1 MTPFLKKPSVLI
13 PVFILVLFANQ
24 VFAED
29 ARLKNIIVTNT
40 RDDLLIYLTVEGAF
54 TEDMQTAILSGVA
67 TTFSYY
73 VNLHRVRSF
82 WMDKGM
88 VSLKLT
94 HTIKYDNLK
103 NEFTILR
110 SWEDD
115 KPITVKT
122 IEEAEKVMTEIDSLK
137 VLPLDRLVKGSR
149 YQIRTKAQLS
159 KVRLPL
165 YLHYILF
172 FVAMWDFE
180 TDWYTI
186 DFIY

>member
-1 MTPFLKKPSVLI
+1 MTSFLKKTSVLI
-13 PVFILVLFANQ
+13 PLFILILFVNQ

-29 ARLKNIIVTNT
+29 ARLVNIIVTNT

-67 TTFSYY
+67 TTFSFY

-82 WMDKGM
+82 WMDKEM

-94 HTIKYDNLK
+94 NTIKYDNLK
-103 NEFTILR
+103 NEFTIQK
-110 SWEDD
+110 SWEDG
-115 KPITVKT
+115 KPQTVRS
-122 IEEAEKVMTEIDSLK
+122 IGEAEKVMTEIDSLK
-137 VLPLDRLVKGSR
+137 VVPLDRLVKGSR

>member
-1 MTPFLKKPSVLI
+1 MSPFLKKVPFFIPLFFLI
-13 PVFILVLFANQ
+13 LFAAQ
-24 VFAED
+24 AAAEE

-40 RDDLLIYLTVEGAF
+40 RDDLLIYLTVEDAF

-67 TTFSYY
+67 TTFSFY
-73 VNLHRVRSF
+73 VDLHRVRPL
-82 WMDKGM
+82 WMDKNL
-88 VSLKLT
+88 VSLKIT

-103 NEFTILR
+103 NEFLIQR

-115 KPITVKT
+115 KPITVKS
-122 IEEAEKVMTEIDSLK
+122 IEEAEKMMTEIDSLK
-137 VLPLDRLVKGSR
+137 VVPLGRLVKGDR

-159 KVRLPL
+159 KVRLPF

-172 FVAMWDFE
+172 FVSMWDFE

>member
-1 MTPFLKKPSVLI
+1 MTPFLKKTF
-13 PVFILVLFANQ
+13 VFIPLLLLILFVSQ
-24 VFAED
+24 VYADE

-54 TEDMQTAILSGVA
+54 TEDMQTAILSGVT
-67 TTFSYY
+67 TTFSFYAK
-73 VNLHRVRSF
+73 LHRVRSF
-82 WMDKGM
+82 WMDKKM

-110 SWEDD
+110 SWEDE
-115 KPITVKT
+115 KPITLKS
-122 IEEAEKVMTEIDSLK
+122 IKDAEKAMTEIDSLK
-137 VLPLDRLVKGSR
+137 VIPLDRLVKGNR
-149 YQIRTKAQLS
+149 YQIRTKAKLS

>member
-1 MTPFLKKPSVLI
+1 MHSFLKKAPAVILPLLLI
-13 PVFILVLFANQ
+13 LFAGQ

-54 TEDMQTAILSGVA
+54 TEDMQTAILSGV
-67 TTFSYY
+67 TTSFSFYI
-73 VNLHRVRSF
+73 NLHRVRSLWF
-82 WMDKGM
+82 DKSM
-88 VSLKLT
+88 ISLKVSNT
-94 HTIKYDNLK
+94 VKYDNLK
-103 NEFTILR
+103 NEFTIQR
-110 SWEDD
+110 SWEDG

-137 VLPLDRLVKGSR
+137 VAPLDRLVKGRR
-149 YQIRTKAQLS
+149 YQIRTRAQLS

-172 FVAMWDFE
+172 FVSMWDFE

>member
-1 MTPFLKKPSVLI
+1 MTPFLKKTIVLI
-13 PVFILVLFANQ
+13 PYFLLILFVNQ
-24 VFAED
+24 VFAEE

-54 TEDMQTAILSGVA
+54 TDDMQTAILSGVA
-67 TTFSYY
+67 TTFSFY
-73 VNLHRVRSF
+73 VNLHRVRAF
-82 WMDKGM
+82 WMDKEM

-94 HTIKYDNLK
+94 HTIKYDNMK
-103 NEFTILR
+103 NEFTIQR

-122 IEEAEKVMTEIDSLK
+122 IEEAEKAMTEIDSLI
-137 VLPLDRLVKGSR
+137 VGPLDRLVKGSR

>member
-1 MTPFLKKPSVLI
+1 MASFLKKISTFIPLFLLI
-13 PVFILVLFANQ
+13 LFVNQ
-24 VFAED
+24 VFAEE

-54 TEDMQTAILSGVA
+54 TEDMQTAILSGVT
-67 TTFSYY
+67 TTFSFY
-73 VNLHRVRSF
+73 VNLHRVRSL
-82 WMDKGM
+82 WMDKEM

-103 NEFTILR
+103 NEFTIQR

-115 KPITVKT
+115 KPITVQT
-122 IEEAEKVMTEIDSLK
+122 IEEAEKVMTDIDSLK
-137 VLPLDRLVKGSR
+137 VVPLDRLVKGSR

>member
-1 MTPFLKKPSVLI
+1 MTPFLKKPSILI
-13 PVFILVLFANQ
+13 PLFLLILSANQ
-24 VFAED
+24 VFAEN

-40 RDDLLIYLTVEGAF
+40 RDDLLVYLTVEGAF
-54 TEDMQTAILSGVA
+54 TEDMQTAILSGV
-67 TTFSYY
+67 TTSFSFY
-73 VNLHRVRSF
+73 VNLHRVRA
-82 WMDKGM
+82 WWLDKKM
-88 VSLKLT
+88 VSQKLT

-103 NEFTILR
+103 NEFIVQR

-115 KPITVKT
+115 KPITVKS
-122 IEEAEKVMTEIDSLK
+122 IEEAEKKMTEIDSLK
-137 VLPLDRLVKGSR
+137 VIPLDQLVKGNR

-172 FVAMWDFE
+172 FVSMWDFE

>member
-1 MTPFLKKPSVLI
+1 MTPFLKKTSVLI

-82 WMDKGM
+82 WMDKEL

-94 HTIKYDNLK
+94 NTIKYDNLK
-103 NEFTILR
+103 NEFTIQK
-110 SWEDD
+110 SWEDG
-115 KPITVKT
+115 KPTTVRS
-122 IEEAEKVMTEIDSLK
+122 IEEAELAMTEIDSSPSPRAPNK
-137 VLPLDRLVKGSR
+137 
-149 YQIRTKAQLS
+149 
-159 KVRLPL
+159 
-165 YLHYILF
+165 HW
-172 FVAMWDFE
+172 AMGRRKR
-180 TDWYTI
+180 
-186 DFIY
+186 